1 MSSYR
6 GRNNVNVSQFLANLN
21 TIQPVEEQVVDTFN
35 PDDLALFTN
44 TQFFDFDIGD
54 QQQQIEELS
63 PASSTYES
71 QTVAP
76 QQAKRSRVSKDEFNA
91 DDAID
96 SFLGAGFDYDYSSIL
111 QTGLPDQHLHSQP
124 PVTNVVAPAM
134 PLSTHTGFHHE
145 APFPIPPTN
154 IAAPVHS
161 QPPTPSTLVFPS
173 PINTGKRKAS
183 SVDPMSP
190 ECLEEASRMAA
201 EEDKRRRNTAA
212 SARFRIKKKQRE
224 QALERSAKEMA
235 DKVSSLE
242 SKITQLEMENK
253 WLKNLIT
260 EKNTGKKDELDISE
274 LYKAKFSAAASAPA
288 PLLKDNKSTI

>member
-1 MSSYR
+1 MSGYR

-21 TIQPVEEQVVDTFN
+21 TIPSADEQVVDSFN
-35 PDDLALFTN
+35 PDDDLALFTN
-44 TQFFDFDIGD
+44 TQFFDFDIGE
-54 QQQQIEELS
+54 QQVEELS
-63 PASSTYES
+63 PSTTSYES
-71 QTVAP
+71 NTVTP
-76 QQAKRSRVSKDEFNA
+76 QAKRTRVSKEQFNA
-91 DDAID
+91 EDAID
-96 SFLGAGFDYDYSSIL
+96 SFLGGGYDYDYSSIL
-111 QTGLPDQHLHSQP
+111 QSGLPDQHLHPQP
-124 PVTNVVAPAM
+124 PVLNVAAPPM
-134 PLSTHTGFHHE
+134 PLPIHTAFHHD
-145 APFPIPPTN
+145 APFTVPTAPL
-154 IAAPVHS
+154 AASVHS
-161 QPPTPSTLVFPS
+161 QPPTPSTLAFPS

-190 ECLEEASRMAA
+190 ECFEEASRMAA

-288 PLLKDNKSTI
+288 TVVKENKSAV

>member
-21 TIQPVEEQVVDTFN
+21 TINPVEEPVVDTFN
-35 PDDLALFTN
+35 PEDLALFTN
-44 TQFFDFDIGD
+44 TQFFDFDMGD
-54 QQQQIEELS
+54 QQVEESS
-63 PASSTYES
+63 PSSSTYES
-71 QTVAP
+71 NVVVPQT
-76 QQAKRSRVSKDEFNA
+76 KRTRVSKDEFNA

-96 SFLGAGFDYDYSSIL
+96 SFLGGGYDYDYSSIL
-111 QTGLPDQHLHSQP
+111 QTGLPDQHLHPQP
-124 PVTNVVAPAM
+124 PVTNVVAQPTM

-145 APFPIPPTN
+145 ASFPIPPAN

-161 QPPTPSTLVFPS
+161 QPPTPSTIVFPS
-173 PINTGKRKAS
+173 PVNTGKRKAS

-260 EKNTGKKDELDISE
+260 EKNTGKKDELNISE